1 MNAFRKIAKPTGT
14 LLAIVL
20 LLAAT
25 SYQSVS
31 AAMVGTEKLLTAG
44 SKTES
49 RNDLHQFTAR
59 EDIRRALIARGVD
72 PQEAQL
78 RIESLTDEEIA
89 LIADKIDRLAAGKG
103 VFIFSMIIVGVI
115 VAAVIIFNYTS
126 VADIF
131 P

>member
-1 MNAFRKIAKPTGT
+1 MNAFRKIAKPTGA

-49 RNDLHQFTAR
+49 RNNLHQLTAR
-59 EDIRRALIARGVD
+59 EDIRRALITRGVD

-115 VAAVIIFNYTS
+115 VAAVIIFNFTS
-126 VADIF
+126 VTDIF

>member
-20 LLAAT
+20 LLVST

-49 RNDLHQFTAR
+49 RNYLHQLTAR
-59 EDIRRALIARGVD
+59 EDIRRALIALGVD

-115 VAAVIIFNYTS
+115 VAAIIIFNYTS
-126 VADIF
+126 VTDIF